1 MLWWSSYLYN
11 FSVPERFPPC
21 SYLLFLY
28 PDSLFETENSPPLKF
43 ILLFLLNFLLLYRSN
58 IWLLQFCSFSHK
70 YLVLKCKL
78 NTESTRFLV
87 LFHLTFSLRKATWKK
102 GNQLF
107 FGEHQNLCVHLIQVL
122 RRDHT
127 KSSHCSRTVFG
138 RDGNVFLLL
147 INSWSVL
154 GSLQFFFTTCS

>member
-1 MLWWSSYLYN
+1 MLWRSSYLYN

-21 SYLLFLY
+21 SYLLFLD

-70 YLVLKCKL
+70 YLVLKCKV

-87 LFHLTFSLRKATWKK
+87 LFHLTFSLRKATWKIK
-102 GNQLF
+102 EPVVFWWTSKSMN
-107 FGEHQNLCVHLIQVL
+107 LIQVL
-122 RRDHT
+122 RWDHT